1 MGLDSYIFRA
11 EKGYNFLEKCWSEDA
26 DENVVEF
33 WYGRK
38 ANAIH
43 GWFVDNVQGGE
54 DDCRVALISEEK
66 LKELEVILGKIVN
79 YWNSTDSQGLSDDDR
94 MEKIKDECAKILPAR
109 AGFLFGYCE
118 YDDYFYMSPI
128 LDLHRDIKY
137 SLNNG
142 DTKKYNYY
150 YHASW

>member
-11 EKGYNFLEKCWSEDA
+11 EKDYPFLEKCRDEEA

-38 ANAIH
+38 VSAIH
-43 GWFVDNVQGGE
+43 GWFVNNVQGGE

-109 AGFLFGYCE
+109 AGFFFGDCE
-118 YDDYFYMSPI
+118 YDYYFYMSPI
-128 LDLHRDIKY
+128 LDLLRDIKY